1 MTLPNFTYPE
11 LLKMV
16 QHIMVRQR
24 ILLSGDFN
32 AKREK
37 ESGVGYILEYD
48 AAPLTAEDFRLA
60 LPKLTRSDLNGIV
73 ETAFSKASSIC
84 KDILKISI
92 PTPSIEKLVPLVK
105 CGAPHPKP
113 KNRKKTATSKS
124 IDDEDF
130 DDSEEG
136 EDSDSDNDD
145 NSGTTLGEATKLAAK
160 GASHMSALEDDY
172 DKAIED
178 ASNAGPIQ
186 PITLPSIPHDVG
198 PISSGM
204 VTSKSKILG
213 ADGKV
218 SVNLMLALQC
228 RLQYGTKVHS
238 EKVVRLD
245 PKYALQWTTDI
256 TDSNEKK
263 MGIKEAVQQVRVG
276 QDLANNLEKDKK
288 ACEIRWQTVSR
299 NLLNVVSAKGKI
311 VAIVQSPLSD

>member
-1 MTLPNFTYPE
+1 M
-11 LLKMV
+11 
-16 QHIMVRQR
+16 
-24 ILLSGDFN
+24 
-32 AKREK
+32 
-37 ESGVGYILEYD
+37 GYILDYD

-92 PTPSIEKLVPLVK
+92 LTPSIEKPVPLVK

-124 IDDEDF
+124 IDNEDF
-130 DDSEEG
+130 DDSKEG
-136 EDSDSDNDD
+136 EDSDSNDNDLSDDDD
-145 NSGTTLGEATKLAAK
+145 NDSGTTLGEATKLATK
-160 GASHMSALEDDY
+160 GASCMSALEDDY

-178 ASNAGPIQ
+178 TSNAGPIQ
-186 PITLPSIPHDVG
+186 PITLSSIPHDVG

-204 VTSKSKILG
+204 VTSKSEILG

-218 SVNLMLALQC
+218 SVNLMLALQH
-228 RLQYGTKVHS
+228 RFQYGTKVHS

-245 PKYALQWTTDI
+245 PKYALRWTTDI

-263 MGIKEAVQQVRVG
+263 MGIKEAAQRVRVG
-276 QDLANNLEKDKK
+276 QDLTNDLEKDKK
-288 ACEIRWQTVSR
+288 ACEIRWQTISR